1 MYIYGP
7 GGEKRSYADRTP
19 LVEMAKDF
27 QSQYQAPIAVG
38 VVNGEAVPL
47 QLCPHN
53 GDRVGFL
60 DLDSAEGIRPT
71 SAPFVCLIT
80 A

>member
-47 QLCPHN
+47 QL
-53 GDRVGFL
+53 
-60 DLDSAEGIRPT
+60 
-71 SAPFVCLIT
+71 
-80 A
+80 